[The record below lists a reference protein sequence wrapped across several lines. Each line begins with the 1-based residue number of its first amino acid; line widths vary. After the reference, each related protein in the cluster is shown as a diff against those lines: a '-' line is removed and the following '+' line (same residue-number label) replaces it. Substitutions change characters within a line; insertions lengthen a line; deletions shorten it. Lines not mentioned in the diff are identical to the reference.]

1 MLLCG
6 CLWCLNATAQSND
19 GWTLVWSDEFN
30 QTNGAAPDPTKW
42 TYDLG
47 AGGWGNGELENYTA
61 RTNNVRIENGK
72 LVIEARQ
79 ENYLGSSYT
88 SARLKSQGKVSW
100 TYGRIEARIQ
110 IPRGQGMWPAFWMLG
125 TNIDGGVPWPTC
137 GEIDIM
143 ENIGREPTLVHGT
156 VHGSGYSGGNGIGGP
171 CALPGGA
178 AYADNFHVYA
188 IEWTA
193 NQIKWF
199 MDGQQYFSVN
209 PGSLPPGATWVYKQP
224 EFLLLNLAVGGGW
237 PGNPDGTATFPQR
250 MTVDYVRVYSSTN

>member
-6 CLWCLNATAQSND
+6 CLWCLNATAQSNN

-72 LVIEARQ
+72 LVIEARH

-156 VHGSGYSGGNGIGGP
+156 VHGPGYSGGNGIGGP
-171 CALPGGA
+171 CALPGAA

-188 IEWTA
+188 IEWTT

-209 PGSLPPGATWVYKQP
+209 PGSLPPGAAWVYKQP